1 MRVLIAEDDDRIAL
15 PLQQALSMCGFSA
28 DMEADGEKAWFRGD
42 TEAFEAVILDIGL
55 PTLDGLSVLKRWRN
69 AGRTMPV
76 LILTARGEWRERVEG
91 IEAGAD
97 DYVVKP
103 FHMEEVTA
111 RVRALVRRSGGFAS
125 SRVEFG
131 EFSIDLRLMQVS
143 RNGVPVALTPQEYRL
158 LAYLV
163 LQKGRVVSQ
172 LEITEHLYN
181 QDVERY
187 SNSIE
192 VLVGRV
198 RKRLGNDIIKTRR
211 GFGYILG
218 SEQD

>member
-15 PLQQALSMCGFSA
+15 PLQQALSMSGFSA
-28 DMEADGEKAWFRGD
+28 DVEADGEKAWFRGD
-42 TEAFEAVILDIGL
+42 TEEFEAVILDIGL

-131 EFSIDLRLMQVS
+131 QFCIDLRLMQVS
-143 RNGVPVALTPQEYRL
+143 RNGVPIALTPQEYRL

-172 LEITEHLYN
+172 LEITEHLYS

>member
-1 MRVLIAEDDDRIAL
+1 MRVLIAEDDERIAL
-15 PLQQALSMCGFSA
+15 PLQQALSMSGFSA
-28 DMEADGEKAWFRGD
+28 DKESDGEKAWFRGD
-42 TEAFEAVILDIGL
+42 TEEFEAVVLDIGL
-55 PTLDGLSVLKRWRN
+55 PTLDGLTVLKRWRN
-69 AGRTMPV
+69 AGRNMPV

-143 RNGVPVALTPQEYRL
+143 RNGVPIALTPQEYRL

-172 LEITEHLYN
+172 IEITEHLYN

-187 SNSIE
+187 SNSVE

-218 SEQD
+218 FGQD

>member
-55 PTLDGLSVLKRWRN
+55 PALDGLSVLKRWRN

-131 EFSIDLRLMQVS
+131 EFNIDLRLMQVS
-143 RNGVPVALTPQEYRL
+143 RNGVPIALTPQEYRL

-218 SEQD
+218 FEQD

>member
-131 EFSIDLRLMQVS
+131 EFNIDLRLMQVS
-143 RNGVPVALTPQEYRL
+143 RNGVPIALTPQEYRL

-218 SEQD
+218 FEQD